1 MYNLKPSDF
10 TNGRYGLVTESG
22 PMVTATDTYNIGR
35 MAYLAEDME
44 ATADWMGETLRI
56 IGNESSQGNSPD
68 RLLVLDHLA
77 FAEFKVYCVL
87 CTGTACTLTSFRKE
101 GSSVSLVNYCTMH
114 YKIHNYTIRVCM

>member
-44 ATADWMGETLRI
+44 ATADWMGETLRL

-77 FAEFKVYCVL
+77 FAEFKVL
-87 CTGTACTLTSFRKE
+87 DCTLYRHCLYSYIIQE
-101 GSSVSLVNYCTMH
+101 GRFKCFISKLLY
-114 YKIHNYTIRVCM
+114 YAL